1 MIMSKNPMIQG
12 FQSHTV
18 RTRLFLLV
26 LIIIIRIDDLEQ
38 KQRIIDDNFTYCSP
52 KIKVFPECSVKEGML
67 CVSEK
72 FFLT

>member
-1 MIMSKNPMIQG
+1 MIQG
-12 FQSHTV
+12 FQSHSV

-52 KIKVFPECSVKEGML
+52 KIKVFQNALLKRKCYVFQKSV
-67 CVSEK
+67 
-72 FFLT
+72 F